1 MWKINKQISSSSLRL
16 QSPVAPNLIPLGFLS
31 RYKIVATQYSSKSGE
46 GGKAVLKIKPSFF
59 FFPSRLP

>member
-31 RYKIVATQYSSKSGE
+31 RYKIVATQYSSKRGWGE
-46 GGKAVLKIKPSFF
+46 GSA
-59 FFPSRLP
+59 